1 VQVLLI
7 VVASVLMLVGLV
19 GTVIPGVPDVFLIL
33 AGAVVLVARDGF
45 TTRDVW
51 LLVGLALIATAAEGL
66 VYLAAGFGAKKGGA
80 SRKGVV
86 GALLGGVLGLF
97 IFPPWGILLG
107 PLVGAVVAELVGGAR
122 GKAAMKAGL
131 GASVGVVGG
140 AALKFAAGVTMIGL
154 AVLVTVL

>member
-1 VQVLLI
+1 MNILLI
-7 VVASVLMLVGLV
+7 VVAGVCMLVGLV
-19 GTVIPGVPDVFLIL
+19 GTFVPGLPDVFLIL

-45 TTRDVW
+45 TSGDVW
-51 LLVGLALIATAAEGL
+51 LLVGLALIAAAAEGL

-86 GALLGGVLGLF
+86 GAVVGGILGLF
-97 IFPPWGILLG
+97 IFPPWGILIG
-107 PLVGAVVAELVGGAR
+107 PLAGAVVAELAGGTR

-131 GASVGVVGG
+131 GATVGVVGG

-154 AVLVTVL
+154 AVLVALL